1 MKVYA
6 YISLQDF
13 KEFAHHCVY
22 NLYKMQFL
30 PVISSNASTEASTAY
45 PCGFKLNPQRASSAL
60 EEVRLNLTA
69 LAL

>member
-1 MKVYA
+1 MTVYA
-6 YISLQDF
+6 HISLQHF

-30 PVISSNASTEASTAY
+30 IDISSNASTEASTAY

-60 EEVRLNLTA
+60 EEVCLKLTA
-69 LAL
+69 LTL